1 MPVEVKKKALEK
13 LEHQAFEKYRG
24 YLSRNSN
31 EETLASVEISEL
43 PLAAIEELGRV
54 AAELKDRTLARSVKV
69 FVAAREGDFTHAIP
83 NLKAAK
89 DVLIR
94 YLGKDVIDGWLY
106 VRNKAGELTPE
117 LVTGI
122 SIHTESP
129 PGRRLYLGIET
140 TAITHDDRN
149 KRDYKVAPRNHR
161 HDFLAEDVVNRTVPE
176 ILSTAGIFKETPELK
191 AEYQETLRRHMDEIM
206 PSFAEQFRFTGVPV
220 KTENYS
226 RPTNPVVSRK
236 VINDLETKDYAPIV
250 SFAHCPLL
258 GADDEVKDNRD
269 PNGRIPLHPVI
280 RVFDLKTYDFYWV
293 DSRSITAYVYD
304 EKLSEKLVLP
314 ATHRDLL
321 DVLTNDLTS
330 FTGDFVEGKGTGNVI
345 LCTGTPGLGK
355 TLTAEVYAETLKR
368 PLYAIHSGNLGTT
381 AAEVEK
387 GLATIFAQAARWN
400 AILLLDESDV
410 FVMERGSSLEVN
422 AVVAVFLRSME
433 YFNGLM
439 FMTTNRHGN
448 IDDAILSRC
457 LAIVRFHTPDSDG
470 ARSIWKMMS
479 SELGKPLGDDLI
491 EELVA
496 SFPDAAGRD
505 IKQLCGSVF
514 RMVKGSKWTLDG
526 DSFRRAAMFRG
537 VNMLSNIGR
546 GQVEGVE
553 DAEIATMIVKAQD
566 KLENELGF
574 RPTPANALQYIMKK
588 AALAA

>member
-1 MPVEVKKKALEK
+1 MPVEVKKKELEK

-24 YLSRNSN
+24 HLSRNSN
-31 EETLASVEISEL
+31 DDALASVEISEL
-43 PLAAIEELGRV
+43 PLAAIDELGRV
-54 AAELKDRTLARSVKV
+54 AAEMKDRTLARSVKV
-69 FVAAREGDFTHAIP
+69 FLAAREGDFTHAVP

-89 DVLIR
+89 DVLLR
-94 YLGKDVIDGWLY
+94 YLSKDVIDGWIY
-106 VRNKAGELTPE
+106 VRNKSGELTPE

-122 SIHTESP
+122 SMHTESP
-129 PGRRLYLGIET
+129 PGKRTYLSIET
-140 TAITHDDRN
+140 MAITHDDNN
-149 KRDYKVAPRNHR
+149 KRGYKVAPRRAH
-161 HDFLAEDVVNRTVPE
+161 HDFLAEDVVNKTIPE
-176 ILSTAGIFKETPELK
+176 VLHTAGIFKETPEQK
-191 AEYQETLRRHMDEIM
+191 CFYEEALRRHVEEIM
-206 PSFAEQFRFTGVPV
+206 PSFAEQFRFTGVPA
-220 KTENYS
+220 KTDGWGKSSNA
-226 RPTNPVVSRK
+226 VVNRK
-236 VINDLETKDYAPIV
+236 IINDLEMKDYAPLV
-250 SFAHCPLL
+250 SFANCPLL
-258 GADDEVKDNRD
+258 GVDDEETDSREA
-269 PNGRIPLHPVI
+269 NGQIPLHPVI

-293 DSRSITAYVYD
+293 DTRFIAPYVYD

-314 ATHRDLL
+314 NTHRDLL
-321 DVLTNDLTS
+321 DVLTNDLKS

-387 GLATIFAQAARWN
+387 GLATIFAQAERWN
-400 AILLLDESDV
+400 AVLLLDEADV

-448 IDDAILSRC
+448 IDDAILSRS
-457 LAIVRFHTPDSDG
+457 LAIVRYNTPDNDG

-479 SELGKPLGDDLI
+479 TQLGKPLDRDLI
-491 EELVA
+491 EELAA

-514 RMVKGSKWTLDG
+514 RMEKGGKWKIDG
-526 DSFRRAAMFRG
+526 ESFRRAAMFRG
-537 VNMLSNIGR
+537 VDMSRIGR

-553 DAEIATMIVKAQD
+553 DAEIAAMIARAQD
-566 KLENELGF
+566 KLESELGF